1 MKCKG
6 YILLSLSIIF
16 EVFATTMLK
25 LTNGFT
31 EIVPLVLTLLGYG
44 LSFFILGLTLKIIPL
59 SIAYAIWAGAG
70 TVLTATISFLLWEE
84 SITFIKGISL
94 CFIIGGIIVLNF
106 SEEDKQKQSIQK

>member
-1 MKCKG
+1 MKFKG
-6 YILLSLSIIF
+6 YILLSLSIFF

-31 EIVPLVLTLLGYG
+31 EIGPLILTLLGYG

-70 TVLTATISFLLWEE
+70 TILTTTISFLLWEE
-84 SITFIKGISL
+84 SFTLIKGIAL
-94 CFIIGGIIVLNF
+94 CLIIGGLVILNF
-106 SEEDKQKQSIQK
+106 SEEDKQKHVS